1 MRSNLKNIP
10 KYLLIILYPLF
21 LSILLE
27 YNICQ
32 DFNDTLK
39 FLIKKPNILLFNII
53 ICIIL
58 FTLIFLILKKAYLS
72 MIFHGGILYI
82 LSCIEYFKY
91 KTSGSHLVISDLL
104 MTKNLSDVGKFASLK
119 ITYPLI
125 LNFILLSL
133 YIFLTYKN
141 NLTLNF
147 SIKKRICSCAFISL
161 LITISLTTPISA
173 KIFSVFE
180 IETTVATNILESNE
194 QFSDIGFLPYLTKTT
209 SENLMDI
216 VNPPENYSYDSI
228 KNLLS
233 NSDTSTNLETASKNS
248 PNVIFIMSESFS
260 DFRVFD
266 SLEVNNDIY
275 SGFDSVG
282 AEGYVGNCIVPTFG
296 GYTTRTEFELLTG
309 LPTYAINTPSVP
321 QNLLKKQE
329 IIDTFPSYFKSLGY
343 STSYIHPFSKTFYDR
358 DTLYSEY
365 GFDTL
370 YFDDSMTVE
379 TEYFRRYISD
389 KSVFNQ
395 IKNVLQSNENPSYIF
410 ATTMQNHQP
419 YYAETADGADQLS
432 YYLAGIKETSDQ
444 LREFTNW
451 LKEFDEDV
459 LLVFVGDH
467 FPFFTPD
474 DNVYD
479 RLGVSDDN
487 AKLIYSQK
495 YILWNNYD
503 SNIFNKE
510 IDTISAFYIPYIVTD
525 LINLEDT
532 AFIKTMKNLMK
543 EYPLYSPSIQSS
555 DSRNEILDLITYDK
569 VIGENYSSDKYN
581 NNNNNNNN

>member
-1 MRSNLKNIP
+1 MKFNFKNIP
-10 KYLLIILYPLF
+10 KYLLIVLYPLF

-32 DFNDTLK
+32 NFNDTLK

-53 ICIIL
+53 ICTIL
-58 FTLIFLILKKAYLS
+58 FAVIFLIFKKSYLS
-72 MIFHGGILYI
+72 MTIHGGILYI

-125 LNFILLSL
+125 LNFIILVL

-141 NLTLNF
+141 NLNLNF
-147 SIKKRICSCAFISL
+147 SLKKRICSCALISL
-161 LITISLTTPISA
+161 LITVMLATSISA
-173 KIFSVFE
+173 RIFSIFE
-180 IETTVATNILESNE
+180 IETTAATNILESNE

-216 VNPPENYSYDSI
+216 VDPPENYSYDSI
-228 KNLLS
+228 KNLLT
-233 NSDTSTNLETASKNS
+233 NNDTSTNSETTYENT

-260 DFRVFD
+260 DFRVFNSLDID
-266 SLEVNNDIY
+266 SDIY
-275 SGFDSVG
+275 SGFELVG
-282 AEGYVGNCIVPTFG
+282 SEGYVGSCVVPTFG

-321 QNLLKKQE
+321 QNLLKKQD
-329 IIDTFPSYFKSLGY
+329 IIDTIPSYFKSLGY

-358 DTLYSEY
+358 DTLYTEY
-365 GFDTL
+365 GFDEL
-370 YFDDSMTVE
+370 YFDDSMTVK
-379 TEYFRRYISD
+379 TENFRRYISD
-389 KSVFNQ
+389 ESVFNQ
-395 IKNVLQSNENPSYIF
+395 IKSVLQSNESPSYIF

-419 YYAETADGADQLS
+419 YYDETAEGADQLS
-432 YYLAGIKETSDQ
+432 YYLAGIKETSNQ

-451 LKEFDEDV
+451 LKDFDEDV

-474 DNVYD
+474 DDVYD

-487 AKLIYSQK
+487 AELIYKQK

-503 SNIFNKE
+503 STIFNKD
-510 IDTISAFYIPYIVTD
+510 IDTISAFYIPYVVTD
-525 LINLEDT
+525 LINSKNTD
-532 AFIKTMKNLMK
+532 FMRTMKNLMK
-543 EYPLYSPSIQSS
+543 DYPLYSPSVQIS
-555 DSRNEILDLITYDK
+555 DTRNEALDLITYDR
-569 VIGENYSSDKYN
+569 VLGENYSSDN
-581 NNNNNNNN
+581 NN

>member
-1 MRSNLKNIP
+1 MKFSLKNLP

-32 DFNDTLK
+32 NLNTTLK

-53 ICIIL
+53 ICTIL
-58 FTLIFLILKKAYLS
+58 FTLVFLVLKKSYIS
-72 MIFHGGILYI
+72 MILHGSILYI

-119 ITYPLI
+119 VTYPLVI
-125 LNFILLSL
+125 NFILLTL

-147 SIKKRICSCAFISL
+147 SLKKRVSSCVFISL
-161 LITISLTTPISA
+161 LIIVTLTTSISSN
-173 KIFSVFE
+173 IFSIFE
-180 IETTVATNILESNE
+180 IETKAATNILESNE
-194 QFSDIGFLPYLTKTT
+194 QFNDIGFLPYLTKTT

-228 KNLLS
+228 KKLLS
-233 NSDTSTNLETASKNS
+233 ISGTTTTSESISKS
-248 PNVIFIMSESFS
+248 FPNVVFIMSESFS
-260 DFRVFD
+260 DFRVFNSLNIDD
-266 SLEVNNDIY
+266 SIY
-275 SGFDSVG
+275 SNFDAVG
-282 AEGYVGNCIVPTFG
+282 AEGYIGNCIVPTFG

-343 STSYIHPFSKTFYDR
+343 NTAYIHPFSKTFYDR
-358 DTLYSEY
+358 DTLYTEY
-365 GFDTL
+365 GFDNL
-370 YFDDSMTVE
+370 YFDDNMTVE
-379 TEYFRRYISD
+379 TENFRRYVSD

-395 IKNVLQSNENPSYIF
+395 IKDVLQKNENPSYIF

-419 YYAETADGADQLS
+419 YYGETAEGEDQLS
-432 YYLAGIKETSDQ
+432 YYLEGVKRTSYE

-451 LKEFDEDV
+451 LKEFNEDV

-474 DNVYD
+474 DNVYN
-479 RLGVSDDN
+479 RLGISDDN
-487 AKLIYSQK
+487 ANLIYNQK

-503 SNIFNKE
+503 SSILNRDIN
-510 IDTISAFYIPYIVTD
+510 TISAFYIPYIVTD
-525 LINLEDT
+525 LINSKNTD
-532 AFIKTMKNLMK
+532 FIKTMKNIMN

-569 VIGENYSSDKYN
+569 VIGENYSSDRYILK
-581 NNNNNNNN
+581 

>member
-1 MRSNLKNIP
+1 MKLNFKNIQ

-32 DFNDTLK
+32 NFNDTLN

-53 ICIIL
+53 ICTVS
-58 FTLIFLILKKAYLS
+58 FALIFLIFKKSYLA
-72 MIFHGGILYI
+72 MTIHGAILYI

-119 ITYPLI
+119 ITYPLV
-125 LNFILLSL
+125 LNFIILAL
-133 YIFLTYKN
+133 YIFLAYKN
-141 NLTLNF
+141 NLNLSF
-147 SIKKRICSCAFISL
+147 SLKKRICSCALIGL
-161 LITISLTTPISA
+161 LITTILTTSISTR
-173 KIFSVFE
+173 IFSIFE

-233 NSDTSTNLETASKNS
+233 NNNTNTNSQTSDETT
-248 PNVIFIMSESFS
+248 PNIIFIMSESFS

-266 SLEVNNDIY
+266 SLDIDSEIY

-282 AEGYVGNCIVPTFG
+282 DEGYVGNSVVPTFG

-309 LPTYAINTPSVP
+309 LPTYAIDTPSIP
-321 QNLLKKQE
+321 QNLLKNQD
-329 IIDTFPSYFKSLGY
+329 IINTIPSYFKSIGY

-358 DTLYSEY
+358 DTLYAEY
-365 GFDTL
+365 GFDEL

-379 TEYFRRYISD
+379 TKNFRRYISD
-389 KSVFNQ
+389 ESVFNQ
-395 IKNVLQSNENPSYIF
+395 IKSVLQSNEDPSYIF

-419 YYAETADGADQLS
+419 YYAETAEGSDQLS
-432 YYLAGIKETSDQ
+432 YYLDGIKETSDQ
-444 LREFTNW
+444 LRKFTNW
-451 LKEFDEDV
+451 LKDFDEDV
-459 LLVFVGDH
+459 ILVFVGDH

-479 RLGVSDDN
+479 RLGISDDN
-487 AKLIYSQK
+487 ADLIYNQK

-503 SNIFNKE
+503 STIFDKDIN
-510 IDTISAFYIPYIVTD
+510 TISAFYIPFVLID
-525 LINLEDT
+525 LINSKETD
-532 AFIKTMKNLMK
+532 FIETMQKLMN

-555 DSRNEILDLITYDK
+555 DSRNEALDLITYDR
-569 VIGENYSSDKYN
+569 VLGENYSSDN

>member
-1 MRSNLKNIP
+1 MKFSLKNLP

-32 DFNDTLK
+32 NLNTTLK

-53 ICIIL
+53 ICTIL
-58 FTLIFLILKKAYLS
+58 FTLVFLVLKKSYIS
-72 MIFHGGILYI
+72 MILHGSILYI

-119 ITYPLI
+119 VTYPLVI
-125 LNFILLSL
+125 NFILLTL
-133 YIFLTYKN
+133 YIFITYKN

-147 SIKKRICSCAFISL
+147 SLKKRVSSCVFISL
-161 LITISLTTPISA
+161 LIIVTLTTSISSN
-173 KIFSVFE
+173 IFSIFE
-180 IETTVATNILESNE
+180 IETKAATNILESNE
-194 QFSDIGFLPYLTKTT
+194 QFNDIGFLPYLTKTT

-228 KNLLS
+228 KKLLS
-233 NSDTSTNLETASKNS
+233 VSGTTTTSESISKS
-248 PNVIFIMSESFS
+248 FPNVVFIMSESFS
-260 DFRVFD
+260 DFRVFNSLNIDD
-266 SLEVNNDIY
+266 SIY
-275 SGFDSVG
+275 SNFDAVG
-282 AEGYVGNCIVPTFG
+282 AEGYIGNCIVPTFG

-343 STSYIHPFSKTFYDR
+343 NTAYIHPFSKTFYDR
-358 DTLYSEY
+358 DTLYTEY
-365 GFDTL
+365 GFDNL
-370 YFDDSMTVE
+370 YFDDNMTVE
-379 TEYFRRYISD
+379 TENFRRYVSD

-395 IKNVLQSNENPSYIF
+395 IKDVLQKNENPSYIF

-419 YYAETADGADQLS
+419 YYGETAEGEDQLS
-432 YYLAGIKETSDQ
+432 YYLEGVKRTSYE

-451 LKEFDEDV
+451 LKEFNEDV

-474 DNVYD
+474 DNVYN
-479 RLGVSDDN
+479 RLGISDDN
-487 AKLIYSQK
+487 ANLIYNQK

-503 SNIFNKE
+503 SSILNRDIN
-510 IDTISAFYIPYIVTD
+510 TISAFYIPYIVTD
-525 LINLEDT
+525 LINSKNTD
-532 AFIKTMKNLMK
+532 FIKTMKNIMN

-569 VIGENYSSDKYN
+569 VIGENYSSDRYILK
-581 NNNNNNNN
+581 

>member
-1 MRSNLKNIP
+1 MKFSLKNLP

-32 DFNDTLK
+32 NLNTTLK

-53 ICIIL
+53 ICTIL
-58 FTLIFLILKKAYLS
+58 FTLVFLVLKKSYIS
-72 MIFHGGILYI
+72 MILHGSILYI

-119 ITYPLI
+119 VTYPLVI
-125 LNFILLSL
+125 NFILLTL

-147 SIKKRICSCAFISL
+147 SLKKRVSSCVFISL
-161 LITISLTTPISA
+161 LIIVTLTTSISSN
-173 KIFSVFE
+173 IFSIFE
-180 IETTVATNILESNE
+180 IETKAATNILESNE
-194 QFSDIGFLPYLTKTT
+194 QFNDIGFLPYLTKTT

-228 KNLLS
+228 KKLLS
-233 NSDTSTNLETASKNS
+233 VSSTTTTSESISKS
-248 PNVIFIMSESFS
+248 FPNVVFIMSESFS
-260 DFRVFD
+260 DFRVFNSLNIDD
-266 SLEVNNDIY
+266 SIY
-275 SGFDSVG
+275 SNFDAVG
-282 AEGYVGNCIVPTFG
+282 AEGYIGNCIVPTFG

-343 STSYIHPFSKTFYDR
+343 NTAYIHPFSKTFYDR
-358 DTLYSEY
+358 DTLYTEY
-365 GFDTL
+365 GFDNL
-370 YFDDSMTVE
+370 YFDDNMTVE
-379 TEYFRRYISD
+379 TENFRRYISD

-395 IKNVLQSNENPSYIF
+395 IKNVLQKNENPSYIF

-419 YYAETADGADQLS
+419 YYGETAEGEDQLS
-432 YYLAGIKETSDQ
+432 YYLEGVKRTSYE

-451 LKEFDEDV
+451 LKEFNEDV

-474 DNVYD
+474 DNVYN
-479 RLGVSDDN
+479 RLGISDDN
-487 AKLIYSQK
+487 ANLIYNQK

-503 SNIFNKE
+503 SSILNRDIN
-510 IDTISAFYIPYIVTD
+510 TISAFYIPYIVTD
-525 LINLEDT
+525 LINSKNTD
-532 AFIKTMKNLMK
+532 FIKTMKNIMN

-569 VIGENYSSDKYN
+569 VIGENYSSDRYILK
-581 NNNNNNNN
+581 

>member
-1 MRSNLKNIP
+1 MKFSLKNLP

-32 DFNDTLK
+32 NFNTTLK

-53 ICIIL
+53 ICSIL
-58 FTLIFLILKKAYLS
+58 FTLIFLILKKSYLS
-72 MIFHGGILYI
+72 MILHGSMLYI

-125 LNFILLSL
+125 LNFILLVL
-133 YIFLTYKN
+133 YIFLAYKN
-141 NLTLNF
+141 NLNLDF
-147 SIKKRICSCAFISL
+147 SLKKRISSCVFISL
-161 LITISLTTPISA
+161 LITITLTTSISA
-173 KIFSVFE
+173 NIFSVFE
-180 IETTVATNILESNE
+180 IGTKVATNILESNE
-194 QFSDIGFLPYLTKTT
+194 QFNDIGFLPYLTKTT
-209 SENLMDI
+209 SEDLMDI

-228 KNLLS
+228 KKLLT
-233 NSDTSTNLETASKNS
+233 NSGTATNSEAISKNS
-248 PNVIFIMSESFS
+248 PNVVFIMSESFS
-260 DFRVFD
+260 DFRIFESLNIDD
-266 SLEVNNDIY
+266 SIY
-275 SGFDSVG
+275 SDFDSVG
-282 AEGYVGNCIVPTFG
+282 SEGYIGNCIVPTFG

-329 IIDTFPSYFKSLGY
+329 IIDTFPSYFKSIGY
-343 STSYIHPFSKTFYDR
+343 NTAYIHPFSKTFYDR
-358 DTLYSEY
+358 DTLYTEY
-365 GFDTL
+365 GFDNL
-370 YFDDSMTVE
+370 YFDDNMTVE
-379 TEYFRRYISD
+379 TENFRRYISD

-395 IKNVLQSNENPSYIF
+395 IKDVLQKNEKPSYIF

-419 YYAETADGADQLS
+419 YYEETAEGENQLS
-432 YYLAGIKETSDQ
+432 YYLEGVKKTSHE

-451 LKEFDEDV
+451 LKEFSEDV

-474 DNVYD
+474 DNVYE
-479 RLGVSDDN
+479 RLGISDDN
-487 AKLIYSQK
+487 AKLIYNQK
-495 YILWNNYD
+495 YILWNNYN
-503 SNIFNKE
+503 SNILNQD

-525 LINLEDT
+525 LINSKNTD
-532 AFIKTMKNLMK
+532 FIKTMKNIMN

-555 DSRNEILDLITYDK
+555 NSRNETLDLITYDK
-569 VIGENYSSDKYN
+569 VIGENYSSDRYILK
-581 NNNNNNNN
+581 

>member
-1 MRSNLKNIP
+1 MKLNFKNIS

-27 YNICQ
+27 FNICQ
-32 DFNDTLK
+32 NFNDTLK

-53 ICIIL
+53 ICTVSFI
-58 FTLIFLILKKAYLS
+58 LIFLIFKRAYLA
-72 MIFHGGILYI
+72 ITIHGGILYI

-91 KTSGSHLVISDLL
+91 KTSGSHLVMSDLL
-104 MTKNLSDVGKFASLK
+104 MTKNLSDVGKFASIK
-119 ITYPLI
+119 ITYPLV
-125 LNFILLSL
+125 LNFIILAL
-133 YIFLTYKN
+133 YIFLTYKS

-147 SIKKRICSCAFISL
+147 SLKKRICSCALTTL
-161 LITISLTTPISA
+161 LITIILATSISS
-173 KIFSVFE
+173 KVFSFFK

-209 SENLMDI
+209 SENLIDI
-216 VNPPENYSYDSI
+216 VNPPENYNYDSI

-233 NSDTSTNLETASKNS
+233 NNDTSTTSQTSDENT
-248 PNVIFIMSESFS
+248 PNIIFIMSESFS

-266 SLEVNNDIY
+266 SLDIDSDIY

-282 AEGYVGNCIVPTFG
+282 AEGYVGNTVVPTFG

-309 LPTYAINTPSVP
+309 LPTYAIDTPSIP
-321 QNLLKKQE
+321 QNLLKNQD
-329 IIDTFPSYFKSLGY
+329 IINTIPSYFKSLGY

-365 GFDTL
+365 GFDEL
-370 YFDDSMTVE
+370 YFDDNMTVE
-379 TEYFRRYISD
+379 TKNFRRYISD
-389 KSVFNQ
+389 ESVFNQ
-395 IKNVLQSNENPSYIF
+395 IKSVLKSNEDPSYIF

-419 YYAETADGADQLS
+419 YYAETAEGSDQLS
-432 YYLAGIKETSDQ
+432 YYLDGVKETSDQ
-444 LREFTNW
+444 LRKFTNW
-451 LKEFDEDV
+451 LKDFDEDV
-459 LLVFVGDH
+459 ILVFVGDH

-479 RLGVSDDN
+479 RLGISDDN
-487 AKLIYSQK
+487 ANLIYNQK

-503 SNIFNKE
+503 STIFDKD

-525 LINLEDT
+525 LINSKNTD
-532 AFIKTMKNLMK
+532 FMITMKNLMK

-555 DSRNEILDLITYDK
+555 DSRNEALDLITYDR
-569 VIGENYSSDKYN
+569 VLGENYSSDN
-581 NNNNNNNN
+581 NN

>member
-1 MRSNLKNIP
+1 MKLNLKTIP

-21 LSILLE
+21 LSVLLE

-32 DFNDTLK
+32 NFNDTLK
-39 FLIKKPNILLFNII
+39 FLMKKPNILLFNII
-53 ICIIL
+53 ICAIL
-58 FTLIFLILKKAYLS
+58 FTIIFLVFKKAYLS
-72 MIFHGGILYI
+72 MAIHGGIFYI

-125 LNFILLSL
+125 LNFIILVV
-133 YIFLTYKN
+133 YILLTYKN
-141 NLTLNF
+141 NLTLDF
-147 SIKKRICSCAFISL
+147 SLKKRICSCAFISM
-161 LITISLTTPISA
+161 LITIFLTTSISA

-180 IETTVATNILESNE
+180 IETPAATNILESNE
-194 QFSDIGFLPYLTKTT
+194 QFSDIGFLPYLAKTT

-228 KNLLS
+228 KNLIS
-233 NSDTSTNLETASKNS
+233 NNDVDNNTENTNKNT
-248 PNVIFIMSESFS
+248 PNVVFIMSESFS

-266 SLEVNNDIY
+266 SLNIDKDIY
-275 SGFDSVG
+275 SGFDSV
-282 AEGYVGNCIVPTFG
+282 ASEGYVGNCVVPTFG

-321 QNLLKKQE
+321 QNLLKKQKV
-329 IIDTFPSYFKSLGY
+329 INTIPSYFKTLGY
-343 STSYIHPFSKTFYDR
+343 NTAYIHPFSKTFYDR
-358 DTLYSEY
+358 DTLYTEY
-365 GFDTL
+365 GFDNL

-379 TEYFRRYISD
+379 TENFRRYISD
-389 KSVFNQ
+389 KSVFNE
-395 IKNVLQSNENPSYIF
+395 IKSVLKSNKSPSYIF

-419 YYAETADGADQLS
+419 YYAETAEGADQLS
-432 YYLAGIKETSDQ
+432 YYLAGVKETSDQ

-451 LKEFDEDV
+451 LKDFDEDV
-459 LLVFVGDH
+459 ILVFVGDH

-479 RLGVSDDN
+479 RLAVSDNN
-487 AKLIYSQK
+487 ADLIYNQK
-495 YILWNNYD
+495 YIMWNNYD
-503 SNIFNKE
+503 SSIFDKNIN
-510 IDTISAFYIPYIVTD
+510 TISAFYIPFVLID
-525 LINLEDT
+525 LINSKKTD
-532 AFIKTMKNLMK
+532 FIETMQRLMN

-555 DSRNEILDLITYDK
+555 NSRNESLDLITYDR
-569 VIGENYSSDKYN
+569 VIGENYSSNIENHDNIK
-581 NNNNNNNN
+581 

>member
-1 MRSNLKNIP
+1 MKFSLKNLP

-32 DFNDTLK
+32 NLNTTLK

-53 ICIIL
+53 ICTIL
-58 FTLIFLILKKAYLS
+58 FTLVFLVLKKSYIS
-72 MIFHGGILYI
+72 MILHGSILYI

-119 ITYPLI
+119 VTYPLVI
-125 LNFILLSL
+125 NFILLTL

-147 SIKKRICSCAFISL
+147 SLKKRVSSCVFISL
-161 LITISLTTPISA
+161 LIIVTLTTSISSN
-173 KIFSVFE
+173 IFSIFE
-180 IETTVATNILESNE
+180 IETKAATNILESNE
-194 QFSDIGFLPYLTKTT
+194 QFNDIGFLPYLTKTT

-228 KNLLS
+228 KKLLS
-233 NSDTSTNLETASKNS
+233 ISGTTTTSESISKS
-248 PNVIFIMSESFS
+248 FPNVVFIMSESFS
-260 DFRVFD
+260 DFRVFNSLNIDD
-266 SLEVNNDIY
+266 SIY
-275 SGFDSVG
+275 SNFDAVG
-282 AEGYVGNCIVPTFG
+282 AEGYIGNCIVPTFG

-343 STSYIHPFSKTFYDR
+343 NTAYIHPFSKTFYDR
-358 DTLYSEY
+358 DTLYTEY
-365 GFDTL
+365 GFDNL
-370 YFDDSMTVE
+370 YFDDNMTVE
-379 TEYFRRYISD
+379 TENFRRYISD

-395 IKNVLQSNENPSYIF
+395 IKDVLQKNENPSYIF

-419 YYAETADGADQLS
+419 YYGETAEGEDQLS
-432 YYLAGIKETSDQ
+432 YYLEGVKRTSYE

-451 LKEFDEDV
+451 LKEFNEDV

-474 DNVYD
+474 DNVYN
-479 RLGVSDDN
+479 RLGISDDN
-487 AKLIYSQK
+487 ANLIYNQK

-503 SNIFNKE
+503 SSILNRDIN
-510 IDTISAFYIPYIVTD
+510 TISAFYIPYIVTD
-525 LINLEDT
+525 LINSKNTD
-532 AFIKTMKNLMK
+532 FIKTMKNIMN

-569 VIGENYSSDKYN
+569 VIGENYSSDRYILK
-581 NNNNNNNN
+581 

>member
-1 MRSNLKNIP
+1 MKFSLKNLP

-32 DFNDTLK
+32 NLNTTLK

-53 ICIIL
+53 ICTIL
-58 FTLIFLILKKAYLS
+58 FTLVFLVLKKSYIS
-72 MIFHGGILYI
+72 MILHGSILYI

-119 ITYPLI
+119 VTYPLVI
-125 LNFILLSL
+125 NFILLTF

-147 SIKKRICSCAFISL
+147 SLKKRVYSCVFISL
-161 LITISLTTPISA
+161 LIIVTLTTSISSN
-173 KIFSVFE
+173 IFSIFE
-180 IETTVATNILESNE
+180 IETKAATNILESNE
-194 QFSDIGFLPYLTKTT
+194 QFNDIGFLPYLTKTT
-209 SENLMDI
+209 SEDLMDI

-228 KNLLS
+228 KKLLS
-233 NSDTSTNLETASKNS
+233 VSSTTTTSESISKS
-248 PNVIFIMSESFS
+248 FPNVVFIMSESFS
-260 DFRVFD
+260 DFRVFNSLNIDD
-266 SLEVNNDIY
+266 SIY
-275 SGFDSVG
+275 SNFDAVG
-282 AEGYVGNCIVPTFG
+282 AEGYIGNCIVPTFG

-343 STSYIHPFSKTFYDR
+343 NTAYIHPFSKTFYDR
-358 DTLYSEY
+358 DTLYTEY
-365 GFDTL
+365 GFDNL
-370 YFDDSMTVE
+370 YFDDNMTVE
-379 TEYFRRYISD
+379 TENFRRYVSD

-395 IKNVLQSNENPSYIF
+395 IKDVLQKNENPSYIF

-419 YYAETADGADQLS
+419 YYGETAEGEDQLS
-432 YYLAGIKETSDQ
+432 YYLEGVKRTSYE

-451 LKEFDEDV
+451 LKEFNEDV

-474 DNVYD
+474 DNVYN
-479 RLGVSDDN
+479 RLGISDDN
-487 AKLIYSQK
+487 ANLIYNQK

-503 SNIFNKE
+503 SSILNRDIN
-510 IDTISAFYIPYIVTD
+510 TISAFYIPYIVTD
-525 LINLEDT
+525 LINSKNTD
-532 AFIKTMKNLMK
+532 FIKTMKNIMN

-569 VIGENYSSDKYN
+569 VIGENYSSDRYILK
-581 NNNNNNNN
+581 

>member
-1 MRSNLKNIP
+1 MKFNFKNIS
-10 KYLLIILYPLF
+10 KYLLMVLYPLF

-32 DFNDTLK
+32 NFNDTLK

-53 ICIIL
+53 ICTIL
-58 FTLIFLILKKAYLS
+58 FAVIFLIFKKSYLS
-72 MIFHGGILYI
+72 MTIHGGILYI

-125 LNFILLSL
+125 LNFIILVL

-141 NLTLNF
+141 NLNLNF
-147 SIKKRICSCAFISL
+147 SLKKRICSCALISL
-161 LITISLTTPISA
+161 LITVMLATSISSR
-173 KIFSVFE
+173 IFSIFE
-180 IETTVATNILESNE
+180 IETTAATNILESNE
-194 QFSDIGFLPYLTKTT
+194 QFSDIGFLPYLAKTT

-216 VNPPENYSYDSI
+216 VDPPENYSYDSI
-228 KNLLS
+228 KNLLT
-233 NSDTSTNLETASKNS
+233 NNDTSTSSETTYENT

-266 SLEVNNDIY
+266 SLDIDSDIY

-282 AEGYVGNCIVPTFG
+282 SEGYVGSCVVPTFG

-321 QNLLKKQE
+321 QNLLKKQD
-329 IIDTFPSYFKSLGY
+329 IIDTIPSYFKSLGY

-358 DTLYSEY
+358 DTLYTEY
-365 GFDTL
+365 GFDEL

-379 TEYFRRYISD
+379 TENFRRYISD
-389 KSVFNQ
+389 ESVFNQ
-395 IKNVLQSNENPSYIF
+395 IKSVLQSNESPSYIF

-419 YYAETADGADQLS
+419 YYDETAEGADQLS
-432 YYLAGIKETSDQ
+432 YYLAGIKETSNQ

-451 LKEFDEDV
+451 LKDFDEDV

-474 DNVYD
+474 DDVYD

-487 AKLIYSQK
+487 AELIYNQK

-503 SNIFNKE
+503 STIFNKDM
-510 IDTISAFYIPYIVTD
+510 DTISAFYIPYVVTD
-525 LINLEDT
+525 LINSKNTD
-532 AFIKTMKNLMK
+532 FMRTMKNLMK
-543 EYPLYSPSIQSS
+543 DYPLYSPSIQSY
-555 DSRNEILDLITYDK
+555 DSRNEALDLITYDR
-569 VIGENYSSDKYN
+569 VLGENYSSDN
-581 NNNNNNNN
+581 NNNNNNN